1 MGRKIA
7 KHPIERRVLNRDHA
21 VLFHH
26 EVDDFLPTLT
36 GQALLGNEA
45 FRVADD
51 ATRIGLCRA
60 FARHEQTEARGFRLV
75 LPFGL
80 CLSRSFACSHAGSND
95 ESSSRADD
103 TAPDCPGDSAAR

>member
-21 VLFHH
+21 VLCHH
-26 EVDDFLPTLT
+26 EVDDFLPTLP

-51 ATRIGLCRA
+51 ATRIGLCRTFCGDEDTQVRECRLA
-60 FARHEQTEARGFRLV
+60 CRNGSRLFRI
-75 LPFGL
+75 
-80 CLSRSFACSHAGSND
+80 AAGSHVNRND
-95 ESSSRADD
+95 DSKHGSKN
-103 TAPDCPGDSAAR
+103 APDKPAHP